1 MSSHPPLWETGIA
14 QEVAAIRLQQGTILQ
29 NTAVTE
35 GMNGVIVISQGNW
48 KAESTIIL
56 SACPGLRDP
65 HLPGRS
71 HHKGSTNS
79 TNSTASWT
87 PRCFTRITLWKKFP
101 RNIVIWRTGFIDQ
114 KPTVS
119 LAVKQVLW
127 ESTFELSSNSTSP
140 VLSPHLGSAQDNF
153 CAVLSG
159 HSECTGRSSE
169 GVMDSVQSVVW
180 NRSWNM
186 GQKYKAV
193 IFPESI
199 QGVP

>member
-1 MSSHPPLWETGIA
+1 
-14 QEVAAIRLQQGTILQ
+14 
-29 NTAVTE
+29 
-35 GMNGVIVISQGNW
+35 MNGVIVISQGNW

-101 RNIVIWRTGFIDQ
+101 RNIVIWSTGFIDQ
-114 KPTVS
+114 KPTMS
-119 LAVKQVLW
+119 LAVEQDLW

-140 VLSPHLGSAQDNF
+140 VLSPHHGSAQDNF

-169 GVMDSVQSVVW
+169 GVMDSVQSVLW
-180 NRSWNM
+180 NGSWNM
-186 GQKYKAV
+186 GAEIEGCNISWGYTGYPLILAL
-193 IFPESI
+193 ISLS
-199 QGVP
+199 